1 MKSKTDKGAA
11 AKPQP
16 DAASGP
22 VTIEMVAR
30 AAGVSQSTVS
40 RILNGTAVVSE
51 HKKQAID
58 DAIAALGFVPN
69 PVARGLAGGRTF
81 SIGVITQAID
91 SPFYGAAL
99 RGIEDELEPLGYSPL
114 FVSGHWNVAVET
126 RCLEVLRSRRV
137 DGIIVLTGRLT
148 DQALAACAA
157 SIPVVVTG
165 RSLTAPGLASLNFDN
180 FEGGRLAT
188 RHLLELGHR
197 RIAFISG
204 DPEHPDAIERL
215 HGYRAALK
223 AAGVKFERPLVVTG
237 GFNEASG
244 LDAVNRL
251 VAAGTPFSAIFAAND
266 EMAFGAALGLQR
278 HGLRVPED
286 VSLVGFDDLPA
297 SLYASPP
304 LTTIRQPA
312 YELGRLAASAALQ
325 LLAGKPALAAVP
337 APLLIVR
344 ESSGRLQDRA
354 PSAPMHPA
362 GTLTR

>member
-1 MKSKTDKGAA
+1 MKSKTAKSIP

-16 DAASGP
+16 DSPGGA

-114 FVSGHWNVAVET
+114 FVSGHWNLAVET

-165 RSLTAPGLASLNFDN
+165 RSLTAPRLASLNFDN

-188 RHLLELGHR
+188 QHLLELGHR

-204 DPEHPDAIERL
+204 DPDHPDAVERL
-215 HGYRAALK
+215 HGYRAALESAK
-223 AAGVKFERPLVVTG
+223 VKFDRALVISG
-237 GFNEASG
+237 GFSEAGG
-244 LDAVNRL
+244 LEAVNRF
-251 VAAGTPFSAIFAAND
+251 VAAGQPFSAIFAAND
-266 EMAFGAALGLQR
+266 EMAFGAALGLHR
-278 HGLRVPED
+278 HGLRVPDD

-297 SLYASPP
+297 SLYANPP
-304 LTTIRQPA
+304 LTTVHQPA
-312 YELGRLAASAALQ
+312 YELGRLAASAMLQ
-325 LLAGKPALAAVP
+325 LLAGQEPVVDLP
-337 APLLIVR
+337 APLLFAR
-344 ESSGRLQDRA
+344 ESTRRLQD
-354 PSAPMHPA
+354 
-362 GTLTR
+362 